1 MVYFLFMLLLFV
13 GFLFLSNFIFLKF
26 IYKLE
31 IDFFDGFKF
40 TIPFWFLFGS
50 GTIFVMLRDYLKD
63 GIFLSGENDL
73 IHIMVIMNFGG
84 LILSSIYNSKRLDK
98 LYGIKISLIGSFF
111 RNIIFIF
118 YTKIGTFI
126 VLIPFFILIFILDS
140 FGI

>member
-1 MVYFLFMLLLFV
+1 
-13 GFLFLSNFIFLKF
+13 
-26 IYKLE
+26 
-31 IDFFDGFKF
+31 
-40 TIPFWFLFGS
+40 
-50 GTIFVMLRDYLKD
+50 MLRDYLKD

-98 LYGIKISLIGSFF
+98 LYGIQISLIGSFF